1 MTFRKNHNKQRMK
14 KFLLL
19 AFGLL
24 ACVQLSFAQKMIE
37 AVYLKNGSVIYGT
50 IIEQI
55 QGESVRIKSRDG
67 SILLF
72 RASEIDRITR
82 ERAPQTEREIV
93 YLDRSYP
100 LLAAHLELGMTGFGK
115 DKRFEL
121 LPSVGAYINR
131 YLYLGAGVGLNFS
144 NWEYAPGSKSFWL
157 LPIYAHGR
165 GILPLGSRWF
175 TPFADLKL
183 GYSAGLTSS
192 SLSGIYYFSG
202 VGVIVDKY
210 TLSLGYGIQSVKIG
224 QLNGATT
231 TANMSGVSIKLGMTF

>member
-1 MTFRKNHNKQRMK
+1 MK

-67 SILLF
+67 SIFLF

-100 LLAAHLELGMTGFGK
+100 LLAAHIELGMTGFGK

-131 YLYLGAGVGLNFS
+131 YLYLGAGVGLNFC
-144 NWEYAPGSKSFWL
+144 AP
-157 LPIYAHGR
+157 GR

>member
-1 MTFRKNHNKQRMK
+1 MK

-67 SILLF
+67 SIFLF

-100 LLAAHLELGMTGFGK
+100 LLAAHIELGMTGFGK

-121 LPSVGAYINR
+121 LPSVGAYI
-131 YLYLGAGVGLNFS
+131 